1 MEKKEKLELEV
12 FTPAQ
17 VAEILNV
24 SVQTVHK
31 HLKDK
36 TMRGTKKGNRW
47 FITNRDIELFLQ
59 PDQQSVSSK

>member
-17 VAEILNV
+17 VADILGV

-31 HLKDK
+31 HLKAG
-36 TMRGTKKGNRW
+36 TMRGTKRGNRW

-59 PDQQSVSSK
+59 PESASVQ